1 MGNWRNAWDQT
12 QSTCAS
18 EYGIGCHE
26 AASWRRDGFMKSA
39 PEYWLLC
46 RVILHSIRLSAS
58 ENNGLAR
65 RTLEKYDQTDMSQVN
80 DLVAKFSLLSM

>member
-12 QSTCAS
+12 QSTFVS
-18 EYGIGCHE
+18 EYGSE
-26 AASWRRDGFMKSA
+26 FASWRRDGFMKSA

-58 ENNGLAR
+58 ESNGLAKP
-65 RTLEKYDQTDMSQVN
+65 TLDKYDQTDMSQVN
-80 DLVAKFSLLSM
+80 DLVTKFSLLSM